1 MNQFLSGII
10 GVILCLLPICLSAQL
25 SEDFTDRDITNNPTW
40 IGDDSLFSVTA
51 NEELQSQGNPLTETI
66 YLATAQNQLN
76 DIEWRID
83 LRYAFGPSGSNA
95 IRIYLMA
102 DQSNMR
108 AALQGYF
115 LQIGESGSND
125 SYDLYRQDGTTITK
139 IIDGVDGRA
148 GSGVDVR
155 IRVSRTLAGVW
166 ELYSDPSK
174 TDNFQLEGSATDNT
188 YNSTAWFG
196 ISVTHTSS
204 RANSFFFDNIYVGP
218 EVQDTMAPDL
228 LSVNVLSATSLEL
241 HFSEA
246 MESSSAGS
254 AANYRLQP
262 DDVAPANAQLD
273 PTNAAK
279 VILTLANPLVSGNS
293 YSIEVSGLSDLAGNL
308 MQGTQSQTFDYLEI
322 ESALAFDVVIN
333 EIFADP
339 TPSQGLPE
347 AEFLEL
353 FNRSNKVLDLQNWSI
368 SNGSTVGLLPAHVMG
383 PGELLILTRDT
394 DAGRYSPL
402 GTTIS
407 PTNWTTLV
415 NSGDNLGL
423 RSADGVLIDTV
434 DYEPEWFRDEFKA
447 GGGFSL
453 ERINPDNLDCPSKAN
468 WASTV
473 NAQGGTP
480 GAFNSIFNPNP
491 ENDPPALASV
501 AVLDPQNLELCFDEP
516 MDAASLNNLGIYT
529 LTGIGAPLSAEA
541 QGPDFECVRLSFS
554 TALQLGQIYQL
565 EVDAA
570 VVDCSGNAMG
580 SMSSLPVVLA
590 RPAQAHEVV
599 FTELFPDFSPSEGL
613 PDAEFVEIYNRTAE
627 VLDLSGS
634 VLTDGGGFA
643 LINNLQIFP
652 NEYVILCKLDDAE
665 EFESFGKTVGLDGF
679 PSLGNATDSLTFF
692 AVSGDVLDFVYYSD
706 DWYGDPDKAS
716 GGFSLE
722 KIDPNYLDCNQP
734 DNWRASEALDGGTPG
749 SENSINGS
757 YTDTELP
764 LISGIRILGSNGL
777 ELIFSEQ
784 MDPASL
790 EMLSNYVAGQGIG
803 TPILA
808 MATAP
813 HYTSVRLS
821 FDQDFQENILYTLD
835 VAGLLDCAS
844 NELEGSFS
852 FGLPLPAQIGD
863 VLINEILF
871 NPRSGGADY
880 VEIANVSEKI
890 LDLKSLRIGEI
901 FPETDSIFNSDPLTT
916 TSVLF
921 FPGQLICLT
930 ADAGFQI
937 QQYQPIAAANFL
949 EMESFPS
956 YDDGSGECV
965 IFSDSGA
972 VLDRFYYEDDF
983 HYPTLIDD
991 DGVSLE
997 RISLSVPA
1005 SEASNWHS
1013 AASTL
1018 RFGTPGYP
1026 NSQEIDQNSMISEVR
1041 LDRESFTPDLDGV
1054 GDVVAIEYDFDFN
1067 GANARVS
1074 VLDSQGRPIKILQQN
1089 TLLGTEAG
1097 SFFWD
1102 GTDAKGTKADLG
1114 IYIILFELTQAENGQ
1129 RQVYKLPV
1137 VLAAKF

>member
-1 MNQFLSGII
+1 MNQFIPGII
-10 GVILCLLPICLSAQL
+10 GVILCFLPISLTAQL
-25 SEDFTDRDITNNPTW
+25 TEEFTDRDITNNPTW
-40 IGDDSLFSVTA
+40 IGDDSLFSVTSM
-51 NEELQSQGNPLTETI
+51 EELQSQGNPLTETI
-66 YLATAQNQLN
+66 YLATAQSQVN

-83 LRYAFGPSGSNA
+83 LRYAFGPSGSNS
-95 IRIYLMA
+95 IRVYLMA
-102 DQSNMR
+102 DQSNLR

-115 LQIGESGSND
+115 VQVGESGSDD

-148 GSGVDVR
+148 GSGIDARVR
-155 IRVSRTLAGVW
+155 VFRTAAGEW

-174 TDNFQLEGSATDNT
+174 TNSFQLEGSVTDNT

-218 EVQDTMAPDL
+218 EVQDTIAPDF
-228 LSVNVLSATSLEL
+228 LSINVLSANSLEL
-241 HFSEA
+241 NFSEDL
-246 MESSSAGS
+246 ESTAAET

-262 DDVAPANAQLD
+262 DDIAPANAQLD
-273 PTNAAK
+273 PQVGSK
-279 VILTLANPLVSGNS
+279 VILSLANPLVSGNS
-293 YSIEVSGLSDLAGNL
+293 YSIEVSSLSDLAGNL
-308 MQGTQSQTFDYLEI
+308 IQGTQSQNFDYLEI
-322 ESALAFDVVIN
+322 ETAAAFDVVIN

-368 SNGSTVGLLPAHVMG
+368 SNGSTVGLLPAHVLN
-383 PGELLILTRDT
+383 PGELLILARDT

-407 PTNWTTLV
+407 PSNWTTLV

-423 RSADGVLIDTV
+423 RSAEGALIDTI
-434 DYEPEWFRDEFKA
+434 DYEPAWFRDEFKA

-468 WASTV
+468 WAATV

-480 GAFNSIFNPNP
+480 GAFNSIFNASP

-501 AVLDPQNLELCFDEP
+501 AVLDPQTLELCFDEP
-516 MDAASLNNLGIYT
+516 MDASALDNLSLYN
-529 LTGIGAPLSAEA
+529 LTGIGAPLTAES

-554 TALQLGQIYQL
+554 SALQLGQIYQL
-565 EVDAA
+565 EVEGS

-580 SMSSLPVVLA
+580 NMASFPVVLA
-590 RPAQAHEVV
+590 RPAQANEVV
-599 FTELFPDFSPSEGL
+599 FTELYPDFTPSEGL
-613 PDAEFVEIYNRTAE
+613 PDAEFVEIYNRTSE

-652 NEYVILCKLDDAE
+652 DEYVILCKLDDAE
-665 EFESFGKTVGLDGF
+665 EFEAFGKTLGLDGF
-679 PSLGNATDSLTFF
+679 PSLGNSTDSLTFF
-692 AVSGDVLDFVYYSD
+692 SVSGDVLDFVYYSD
-706 DWYGDPDKAS
+706 DWYADPNKSS

-722 KIDPNYLDCNQP
+722 KIDPDYVDCNQP
-734 DNWRASEALDGGTPG
+734 ANWRASEAMIGGTPG
-749 SENSINGS
+749 AQNSIDGS
-757 YTDTELP
+757 YTDTEIP
-764 LISGIRILGSNGL
+764 LLSGIRIVGSNGL
-777 ELIFSEQ
+777 ELLFSEQ
-784 MDPASL
+784 MDVTSL
-790 EMLSNYVAGQGIG
+790 EILNNYIAGQGIG
-803 TPILA
+803 SPIIALA
-808 MATAP
+808 TSP
-813 HYTSVRLS
+813 HFTSVRLT
-821 FDQDFQENILYTLD
+821 FDQDFQENILYTLE
-835 VAGLLDCAS
+835 VKGLADCAG
-844 NELEGSFS
+844 NVITETYS
-852 FGLPLPAQIGD
+852 FGLPLPAQVGD

-871 NPRSGGADY
+871 NPISGGADY

-890 LDLKSLRIGEI
+890 LDLNSLRIGEI
-901 FPETDSIFNSDPLTT
+901 FPETDSIFNSDPLTSS
-916 TSVLF
+916 SVLF

-930 ADAGFQI
+930 ADVGLQI

-949 EMESFPS
+949 ELESFPS
-956 YDDGSGECV
+956 YDDASGECV
-965 IFSDSGA
+965 IFTDSGA

-1005 SEASNWHS
+1005 SEVSNWHS
-1013 AASTL
+1013 AASTV

-1026 NSQEIDQNSMISEVR
+1026 NSQLIDQSSELAEVR
-1041 LDRESFTPDLDGV
+1041 LDRTSFTPDLDGV

-1102 GTDAKGTKADLG
+1102 GTDAKGTKADVG
-1114 IYIILFELTQAENGQ
+1114 IYIILFELTKPDNGQ
-1129 RQVYKLPV
+1129 REIYKLPI